1 MPKVTVKY
9 SKLKETGKLK
19 EPYTSFPAVSYAV
32 RGYYGNINRGN
43 YLHYAI
49 PVTDSVPRIRFDS
62 ITN

>member
-1 MPKVTVKY
+1 MPKVIVKY

-43 YLHYAI
+43 YLHYAK
-49 PVTDSVPRIRFDS
+49 S
-62 ITN
+62 